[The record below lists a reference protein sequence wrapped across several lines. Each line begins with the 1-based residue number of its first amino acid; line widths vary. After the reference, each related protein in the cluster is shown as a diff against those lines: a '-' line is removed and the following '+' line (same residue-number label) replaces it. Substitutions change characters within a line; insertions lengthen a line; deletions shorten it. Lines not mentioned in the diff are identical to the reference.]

1 MENELV
7 FTQKSSVWSD
17 SLIFSKFFEISHN
30 EVLKKIRNLTGRI
43 SPVKNNFIE
52 TNFINERGREYKKFL
67 INRKGFMF
75 LVMNIATPKAD
86 QIKLDF
92 IDAFEAM
99 EKALLN
105 LQNVSWVEYREQGK
119 IARKEETETIK
130 QFVEYSIS
138 QGSKNANRYYG
149 NITTMTYK
157 ALELIDQNKT
167 TPIRGFLN
175 INNIAKL
182 AWGEQKAKEAM
193 IKGMEQGLHYKEIY
207 LLIKNEVEKLNE
219 ALPKSNFLSLT

>member
-1 MENELV
+1 
-7 FTQKSSVWSD
+7 
-17 SLIFSKFFEISHN
+17 
-30 EVLKKIRNLTGRI
+30 
-43 SPVKNNFIE
+43 
-52 TNFINERGREYKKFL
+52 
-67 INRKGFMF
+67 
-75 LVMNIATPKAD
+75 
-86 QIKLDF
+86 
-92 IDAFEAM
+92 M

-119 IARKEETETIK
+119 ITRKEETETIK
-130 QFVEYSIS
+130 QFVEYAIS

-157 ALELIDQNKT
+157 ALELVDQNKT